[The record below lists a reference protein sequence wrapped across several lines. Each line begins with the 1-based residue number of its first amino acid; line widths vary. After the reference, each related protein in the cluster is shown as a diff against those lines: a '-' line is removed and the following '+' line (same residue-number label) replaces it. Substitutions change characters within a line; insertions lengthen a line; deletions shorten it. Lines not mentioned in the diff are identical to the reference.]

1 MEVPLEGNHEH
12 QPFFMVGMWQCS
24 TWHEHCKEMNVYG
37 IHYVDMCTTWLH
49 VCQMIQWRISEALEV
64 TSSEPLTQ
72 PDNLL
77 SAHPLSGVLLK
88 PLSLRHWSIT
98 KGSSR
103 RNFQPLKLVC
113 QHHWCAHWSYQSHV
127 EWFIMTAD
135 ACQVY
140 RCHKDKRKKGI
151 KRSTYDEEKTPASST
166 QTSVASLPDRI
177 FSKTAFA
184 VRRTF

>member
-1 MEVPLEGNHEH
+1 MAFIVLTCVSDDPVKD
-12 QPFFMVGMWQCS
+12 F
-24 TWHEHCKEMNVYG
+24 
-37 IHYVDMCTTWLH
+37 
-49 VCQMIQWRISEALEV
+49 RALDV

-77 SAHPLSGVLLK
+77 SADPLSGELLK

-103 RNFQPLKLVC
+103 RNFQPLKRMC
-113 QHHWCAHWSYQSHV
+113 QHLWCAHWSYQFHA

-135 ACQVY
+135 VCQVY

-177 FSKTAFA
+177 FSNTVFA
-184 VRRTF
+184 LSEEHFKPMSKRNVFVLLMEAMM